1 MPFTP
6 VTGPR
11 ILLRDTNCKNEV
23 FNIMISALKDLTI
36 KVTFSFA
43 MFYTFAKKCD
53 LESSCEEM
61 CINAHIYIRDF
72 LSEADIFDY

>member
-1 MPFTP
+1 
-6 VTGPR
+6 
-11 ILLRDTNCKNEV
+11 
-23 FNIMISALKDLTI
+23 MISALKDLTI

-72 LSEADIFDY
+72 LSEADIFDYQCKCATEYSLDVDFSQ